1 MAGGT
6 SAAAPIAAGI
16 FTLLNGER
24 LARGQ
29 PPMGFLNPWLC
40 VHPCHMRPI
49 VMPPGFLEV
58 LTLHVACCHVAYA
71 AACTHRQ
78 VARCRW
84 LRHRCVA
91 SQWARVA
98 THCIPF
104 RYSTVALHPEI
115 LKDVRA
121 GDNSGGNRLLPTYAL
136 PRCTAQSCCPLL
148 VLSRAKA
155 VPIRRSS
162 ERRL

>member
-40 VHPCHMRPI
+40 VHATCDR
-49 VMPPGFLEV
+49 PPGFLGPRC
-58 LTLHVACCHVAYA
+58 TLHAVMLHTL

-78 VARCRW
+78 VARC
-84 LRHRCVA
+84 
-91 SQWARVA
+91 
-98 THCIPF
+98 
-104 RYSTVALHPEI
+104 TVAATVIAALHHSGLVLQRTKMYTIQVLDRRAAPGDPEGCTRRRQLGRQPAAPNVCIAAMHSAVI
-115 LKDVRA
+115 L
-121 GDNSGGNRLLPTYAL
+121 S
-136 PRCTAQSCCPLL
+136 L
-148 VLSRAKA
+148 VLSRAKS